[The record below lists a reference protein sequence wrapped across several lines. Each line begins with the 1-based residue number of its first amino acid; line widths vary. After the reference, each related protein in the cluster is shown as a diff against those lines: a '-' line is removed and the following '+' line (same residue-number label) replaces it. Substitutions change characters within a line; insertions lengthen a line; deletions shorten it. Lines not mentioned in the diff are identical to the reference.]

1 MTLLERF
8 CNGANKIST
17 PPNRSSYYW
26 RESFSLLSFVVLYAI
41 YLERLISLLQIGKY
55 FYRRFHPSSKD
66 PASKRPNVPSWVVE
80 LYYFVVVV
88 FLTIVVLRLNEFP
101 CLLKGFA
108 YYLFIDSTVWVLYYF
123 FFRRFY
129 EEKYAI
135 MHSLEYIV
143 VLPLVILS
151 QAMEIH
157 IITDWKYSIGESI
170 SMLINPNVGTPVPI
184 LLVSVLYVAVI
195 FGLIISNLPLE
206 NIKEKG
212 DYHYHMLVVGYGDVV
227 KNRLQK
233 ALRAH
238 FFHLKSKLYFNV
250 AYYDPQTITSHS
262 EQKPFRRFHE
272 NFFRLDDSTERTRED
287 FKKDIL
293 RSNIVWIATPPSH
306 HFKYLERYCRTNP
319 LVVVEKPATIYRR
332 EFEAIRT
339 IRQVGQDN
347 VFYLSYYT
355 LEKALPLTFLY
366 RPLDFYEKYLDFHGS
381 KREQLLAALSSLGKV
396 KNITVEM
403 IEGNDSRDWAF
414 RQEEGGQLFET
425 FIHPL
430 CITRLVLGI
439 LPPAGRRPGIQCIQD
454 PEGRIVDISLHSRFA
469 DCDIHLH
476 MQKQANVKKRSA
488 TLQYENG
495 EIIMDMDTRSLTMT
509 QNGVTIALISIKEP
523 FGTEYKNQNLFGE
536 IYKSEYTVQLDMVLR
551 CFGDKV
557 APSSVDC
564 SDIQFDAL
572 DWLFKIEF

>member
-1 MTLLERF
+1 MSLFERL
-8 CNGANKIST
+8 CKGANKIST

-26 RESFSLLSFVVLYAI
+26 RESISFLSLVVLYAI
-41 YLERLISLLQIGKY
+41 YIERLISLLQIGKY
-55 FYRRFHPSSKD
+55 FYRRWHPSSKD

-80 LYYFVVVV
+80 LYYFMVVV
-88 FLTIVVLRLNEFP
+88 FLTIVVLNLNEFP
-101 CLLKGFA
+101 CLLKAFA

-157 IITDWKYSIGESI
+157 IITDWKYSIGESV

-212 DYHYHMLVVGYGDVV
+212 DYHYHMLVIGYGDVV
-227 KNRLQK
+227 KKRLRK
-233 ALRAH
+233 ALWAH
-238 FFHLKSKLYFNV
+238 FYNLKNKLYFNV
-250 AYYDPQTITSHS
+250 AYYDPKTIGDDYYK
-262 EQKPFRRFHE
+262 KPFRRLHE
-272 NFFRLDDSTERTRED
+272 NFYHLDDSTERTRED

-293 RSNIVWIATPPSH
+293 RSNIVWIATPPSN

-319 LVVVEKPATIYRR
+319 LVVIEKPATVYRK
-332 EFEAIRT
+332 EFEAIKT

-355 LEKALPLTFLY
+355 LEKALPLTYLY
-366 RPLDFYEKYLDFHGS
+366 RPLDFYEKYLDFHGK
-381 KREQLLAALSSLGKV
+381 KREELLAAFSSLGRV
-396 KNITVEM
+396 KRIDVEM
-403 IEGNDSRDWAF
+403 IEGTDPRDWAF

-430 CITRLVLGI
+430 CISRLVLGS
-439 LPPAGRRPGIQCIQD
+439 LPPAGRLPGIKTIKD
-454 PEGRIVDISLHSRFA
+454 AEGRIVDISLNSVFA
-469 DCDIHLH
+469 GCDINLH
-476 MQKQANVKKRSA
+476 MQKEADKKSRSA
-488 TLQYENG
+488 TLEYDNG
-495 EIIMDMDTRSLTMT
+495 LIMMDMDMRKLTMK
-509 QNGVTIALISIKEP
+509 QKGVTIAQISIKEP
-523 FGTEYKNQNLFGE
+523 FNKDYKKEEFFGE
-536 IYKSEYTVQLDMVLR
+536 EYHSEYAVQLDMVMR
-551 CFGDKV
+551 CFGDKIV
-557 APSSVDC
+557 PSSVDC

-572 DWLFKIEF
+572 DWLFEIKL